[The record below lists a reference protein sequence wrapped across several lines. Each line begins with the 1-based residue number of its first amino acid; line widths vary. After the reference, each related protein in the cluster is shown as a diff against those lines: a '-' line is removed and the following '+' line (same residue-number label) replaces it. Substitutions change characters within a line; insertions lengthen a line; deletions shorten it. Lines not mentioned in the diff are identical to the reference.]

1 MTVKQRQNLL
11 QYLNYYKGIPDGDW
25 GPLSQEA
32 CRDFQISR
40 NLPPDGYG
48 DPDTDEALRYAVYN
62 DRQDPVV
69 TDNNVDHKENG
80 SWWEEI
86 EFFTPEEMKCK
97 CGGKYCNGF
106 PVEPVPLLVK
116 TADKVR
122 DHFGKASIVSSGVR
136 CKQHNANVGGV
147 ANSRHMTG
155 RAMDFRISGKK
166 AAEVLE
172 YVQSLPEV
180 RYAYAIDS
188 NYVHMDVK

>member
-1 MTVKQRQNLL
+1 MTIKQKQCLL
-11 QYLNYYKGIPDGDW
+11 EYLGYYKPENSGK
-25 GPLSQEA
+25 
-32 CRDFQISR
+32 
-40 NLPPDGYG
+40 
-48 DPDTDEALRYAVYN
+48 V
-62 DRQDPVV
+62 
-69 TDNNVDHKENG
+69 NNVDGELGPKTEAATKAFQQDYGLEADGIFGPLTEKEILDVIATGRKPGVN
-80 SWWEEI
+80 WKEI
-86 EFFTPEEMKCK
+86 KHFGRAEFMCN

-147 ANSRHMTG
+147 ANSRHLEG

-172 YVQSLPEV
+172 YVWTLPGV
-180 RYAYAIDS
+180 RYAYDIDGT
-188 NYVHMDVK
+188 YVHMDVK